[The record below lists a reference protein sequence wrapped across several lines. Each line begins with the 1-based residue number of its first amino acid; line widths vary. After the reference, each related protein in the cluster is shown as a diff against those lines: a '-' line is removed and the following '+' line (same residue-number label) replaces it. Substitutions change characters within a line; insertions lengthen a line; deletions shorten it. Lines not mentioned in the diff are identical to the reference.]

1 MLESL
6 TEFSLSGAD
15 RERAV
20 DLLKQHP
27 DASNR
32 ALARMAGINDKTIA
46 KLRRELGGTSP
57 FPRPGCR
64 EAVRTLPHFGDGSN
78 PGEGAEGG
86 AEGAMR
92 APQRLSRDY
101 AVWRLCQVIKRAD
114 GLRDGLH
121 SLACI
126 FQDECGQ
133 IQTLPLY
140 LRRQIARRIKEA
152 LGSEAFPLN
161 FNRNSIASGS
171 GKLWN
176 AW

>member
-64 EAVRTLPHFGDGSN
+64 EAVRTLPHFGDGSQT
-78 PGEGAEGG
+78 PGEVRKVVRKA
-86 AEGAMR
+86 
-92 APQRLSRDY
+92 
-101 AVWRLCQVIKRAD
+101 LC
-114 GLRDGLH
+114 GLRSGE
-121 SLACI
+121 SAA
-126 FQDECGQ
+126 
-133 IQTLPLY
+133 
-140 LRRQIARRIKEA
+140 LRAGIARPIVARARK
-152 LGSEAFPLN
+152 G
-161 FNRNSIASGS
+161 
-171 GKLWN
+171 
-176 AW
+176 

>member
-64 EAVRTLPHFGDGSN
+64 EAVRTLPHFGDGPN

-152 LGSEAFPLN
+152 LGSEAFQTDMANLRVPEGRATL
-161 FNRNSIASGS
+161 
-171 GKLWN
+171 
-176 AW
+176 

>member
-1 MLESL
+1 LLESL

-64 EAVRTLPHFGDGSN
+64 EAVRTLPHFGDGQT
-78 PGEGAEGG
+78 PGKVRKVVRKA
-86 AEGAMR
+86 
-92 APQRLSRDY
+92 
-101 AVWRLCQVIKRAD
+101 LC
-114 GLRDGLH
+114 GLRSG
-121 SLACI
+121 SLATMR
-126 FQDECGQ
+126 CG
-133 IQTLPLY
+133 
-140 LRRQIARRIKEA
+140 ACAK
-152 LGSEAFPLN
+152 
-161 FNRNSIASGS
+161 
-171 GKLWN
+171 
-176 AW
+176 